1 MKLKAIDIHGF
12 KSFPDRTRLE
22 FTDGITAVVGP
33 NGSGKSNIADAV
45 RWVLGEQ
52 STRTL
57 RGVRM
62 EDVIFNGTQSRKA
75 QGIASVTLFIDN
87 KARALPYDEDVV
99 SVSRRLFRSGESE
112 YRINGVMV
120 RLKDIYE
127 MFMDTGLG
135 RDGYSII
142 GQGKIAE
149 IVSAKDKERREIF
162 EEAAGI
168 AKFRYRKTEAE
179 RRLAMAQEN
188 MLRLKDI
195 LSELESRLEPLKR
208 ESARA
213 EAYLGLAREKRALE
227 VSVWVHS
234 IASMRTAL
242 GRQTELMQEARAS
255 LEREDL
261 QTEADESAIAELAER
276 MQRCAVEIETLREQ
290 QKSASGQLTQWE
302 SDKAVWQND
311 IQHNVAGIEEAR
323 REIDAAGQDREGLA
337 EELARKLE
345 DIEQKRLE
353 SEALRGRLEEAAAAL
368 DGIQARQNR
377 LSEEADRLRLRRGGL
392 FEQIE
397 KAKLQA
403 ASSASLISE
412 TESRLGGLSADT
424 EARQQNL
431 QRICG
436 EIESCRQLQQKLA
449 EEDQTLA
456 NSMQGYQLKR
466 QSRQDKLNE
475 QQKQQDALRGQAAE
489 LRQKARLLVDLDKN
503 MEGFASS
510 VKYIVKQGET
520 GQLRGLHGPISRL
533 IQTDDRCA
541 TAIETALGQAMQ
553 NIVVDD
559 EEVAK
564 RAIRMLASSKAGR
577 ATFLPLTS
585 VRGTPMAAGALQKEP
600 GFVGIASALVRCE
613 AEYRGVADWLL
624 GRIVVAD
631 DLDSAV
637 AMAKKDQYR
646 HRIVTLDG
654 QMVNA
659 GGSMTGGYTA
669 RSAGILSRQREIERL
684 GSQAKEKDRQA
695 DALNVQIE
703 KLTGELESLSAD
715 IVALEARRKTV
726 GEDGI
731 RCETEQRQLKNALR
745 EAEAAM
751 ESASEEERQLTLRI
765 GEMRAAGIGAA
776 ELLAVLDRDMESVQS
791 EIAALAEQAESA
803 RQEAAACAAGISELT
818 TGDMLCQKDM
828 QMLRLAAEQLQER
841 LSAGEKRNAELSG
854 RAEALKVK
862 NDEIALRIEQL
873 ILQSEALTAQCGRLQ
888 QAIQALMRER
898 EDCERRTAQLR
909 AALKQ
914 TAARR
919 ELAYRDLVR
928 FEEKCGTLQNEYD
941 DTVARLWDEYE
952 LTLTQAQNEAAGLDD
967 PQKAARQLSELRN
980 RIKAMGSVNLG
991 AIDEC
996 REVNARYTFLSDQL
1010 SDVER
1015 SVTELTRLIGELTEQ
1030 MRDIFSQNF
1039 TRINQ
1044 SFGVIFAEL
1053 FGGGKANLALTDPG
1067 DVLNSGIEIVVQP
1080 PGKLIKNLAELSG
1093 GEQAFV
1099 AIAIYF
1105 AILRVNPA
1113 PFCML
1118 DEIEATLDD
1127 VNVVKF
1133 AQYMRRMS
1141 SKTQFIAIT
1150 HRRGTMEEADVLYGV
1165 TMQEEGVSKLLRLNV
1180 AEVEGKLGIR

>member
-431 QRICG
+431 QRTL
-436 EIESCRQLQQKLA
+436 RRDRKL
-449 EEDQTLA
+449 
-456 NSMQGYQLKR
+456 
-466 QSRQDKLNE
+466 
-475 QQKQQDALRGQAAE
+475 
-489 LRQKARLLVDLDKN
+489 
-503 MEGFASS
+503 
-510 VKYIVKQGET
+510 
-520 GQLRGLHGPISRL
+520 P
-533 IQTDDRCA
+533 
-541 TAIETALGQAMQ
+541 
-553 NIVVDD
+553 
-559 EEVAK
+559 
-564 RAIRMLASSKAGR
+564 
-577 ATFLPLTS
+577 P
-585 VRGTPMAAGALQKEP
+585 
-600 GFVGIASALVRCE
+600 ASAKTSR
-613 AEYRGVADWLL
+613 RGSDA
-624 GRIVVAD
+624 
-631 DLDSAV
+631 
-637 AMAKKDQYR
+637 
-646 HRIVTLDG
+646 G
-654 QMVNA
+654 QFHA
-659 GGSMTGGYTA
+659 G
-669 RSAGILSRQREIERL
+669 
-684 GSQAKEKDRQA
+684 
-695 DALNVQIE
+695 
-703 KLTGELESLSAD
+703 LSA
-715 IVALEARRKTV
+715 
-726 GEDGI
+726 
-731 RCETEQRQLKNALR
+731 
-745 EAEAAM
+745 
-751 ESASEEERQLTLRI
+751 
-765 GEMRAAGIGAA
+765 
-776 ELLAVLDRDMESVQS
+776 
-791 EIAALAEQAESA
+791 QAPE
-803 RQEAAACAAGISELT
+803 
-818 TGDMLCQKDM
+818 
-828 QMLRLAAEQLQER
+828 
-841 LSAGEKRNAELSG
+841 
-854 RAEALKVK
+854 
-862 NDEIALRIEQL
+862 
-873 ILQSEALTAQCGRLQ
+873 
-888 QAIQALMRER
+888 
-898 EDCERRTAQLR
+898 
-909 AALKQ
+909 
-914 TAARR
+914 
-919 ELAYRDLVR
+919 
-928 FEEKCGTLQNEYD
+928 
-941 DTVARLWDEYE
+941 
-952 LTLTQAQNEAAGLDD
+952 
-967 PQKAARQLSELRN
+967 
-980 RIKAMGSVNLG
+980 
-991 AIDEC
+991 
-996 REVNARYTFLSDQL
+996 
-1010 SDVER
+1010 
-1015 SVTELTRLIGELTEQ
+1015 
-1030 MRDIFSQNF
+1030 
-1039 TRINQ
+1039 
-1044 SFGVIFAEL
+1044 
-1053 FGGGKANLALTDPG
+1053 
-1067 DVLNSGIEIVVQP
+1067 P
-1080 PGKLIKNLAELSG
+1080 PG
-1093 GEQAFV
+1093 
-1099 AIAIYF
+1099 
-1105 AILRVNPA
+1105 
-1113 PFCML
+1113 
-1118 DEIEATLDD
+1118 
-1127 VNVVKF
+1127 
-1133 AQYMRRMS
+1133 
-1141 SKTQFIAIT
+1141 
-1150 HRRGTMEEADVLYGV
+1150 
-1165 TMQEEGVSKLLRLNV
+1165 
-1180 AEVEGKLGIR
+1180 